1 MCYNRFMAQK
11 KRKFRITFRGVMS
24 VLTVFLVAFVIY
36 QNWSDF
42 EQFPEYLGDSMEHFF
57 SAFMLLAVIP
67 EQLFMY
73 FACGQIFFSYLNR
86 RREVRKFNNK
96 EILKISTEL
105 NFVTRA
111 IPAGGVSG
119 LAYLTYRLKH
129 YQVTAGQASFLYIFR
144 YAITTVVNYLQALV
158 AIVVLLLAGSVPD
171 EAQWIIGVALMMNF
185 GVFVALGF
193 VIYMTS
199 SQKRINFFARLV
211 TNLANKGTQIVTFGH
226 KKQVIN
232 PEKISNYFMDIHE
245 SVKLVKKNKRELKR
259 PALWGV
265 VYSLCEVGAYWLVAI
280 ALGQPGLLPYI
291 MVGEAVGSVFDGIV
305 PYGLYEIGMAG
316 VITALL
322 GSQPNA
328 LNTAV
333 AVTVITRVLTLVFT
347 IVSGIVPYYQA
358 LGRKKSEAESEIAA
372 TPTGMHH
379 ENTRH
384 GGEAGSQHE
393 GPKHE

>member
-1 MCYNRFMAQK
+1 MCYNRLMAEK

-42 EQFPEYLGDSMEHFF
+42 QQFPEYLGDSMEHFF
-57 SAFMLLAVIP
+57 SAFMLLMVIP

-86 RREVRKFNNK
+86 RREVRKFHNK
-96 EILKISTEL
+96 EILRISTEL

-144 YAITTVVNYLQALV
+144 YAITTVVNYLQALI
-158 AIVVLLLAGSVPD
+158 AIVVLLLGGLVPD
-171 EAQWIIGVALMMNF
+171 DAQWIIGVALLMNF
-185 GVFVALGF
+185 GVFVVLGL
-193 VIYMTS
+193 VIYITGS
-199 SQKRINFFARLV
+199 HKRIDFFARLV
-211 TNLANKGTQIVTFGH
+211 TELTNRATRIVTFGR
-226 KKQVIN
+226 KQEALN
-232 PEKISNYFMDIHE
+232 SEKITNYFNDIHE
-245 SVKLVKKNKRELKR
+245 SVKQVKKNKHELKK

-265 VYSLCEVGAYWLVAI
+265 IYSLCEVGAYWLVAI
-280 ALGQPGLLPYI
+280 ALGRPDLLPYI

-322 GSQPNA
+322 GSQPDA

-358 LGRKKSEAESEIAA
+358 LGRKKDEFEQETKGANGAD
-372 TPTGMHH
+372 
-379 ENTRH
+379 
-384 GGEAGSQHE
+384 GS
-393 GPKHE
+393 K